1 MIDLVLVI
9 VVFYFFLILHECC
22 HLLVYK
28 VFQIK
33 INSFYV
39 FPLSFEKDKNQCF
52 SLKLRNIVI
61 GLVKPDIYSLTNK
74 TKKIIAFSLIS
85 APIMHFISM
94 LAGFIL
100 WFAWLRDMYLY
111 ISFINI
117 IMLLSTLLE
126 QNYVVGD
133 LLAFYYIITSHKK
146 SERIFK
152 GILST

>member
-1 MIDLVLVI
+1 MIDFVLII
-9 VVFYFFLILHECC
+9 VVFYLFLIMHEYC

-39 FPLSFEKDKNQCF
+39 FPLSFEKDKNKCF
-52 SLKLRNIVI
+52 SFEFKNIVT
-61 GLVKPDIYSLTNK
+61 GLVKPKICSLNNK

-85 APIMHFISM
+85 APIMHFIFM
-94 LAGFIL
+94 LIGLIL
-100 WFAWLRDMYLY
+100 WFVFLCDIYLY
-111 ISFINI
+111 IFLINI

-146 SERIFK
+146 SKKIFK
-152 GILST
+152 GILS